1 MVAVELNV
9 LKKRRDIPVLYF
21 LKPSE
26 QFLLFREKVEEVLS
40 SLNGGRMSNR
50 ALVKLME
57 REGRRRLKALEGS
70 FKRLDGASLR
80 KKKAIYNAFYRVFQR
95 FQWAVESGSEKE
107 VELKVWLTSSI
118 DYLSELVET
127 LEERDD

>member
-1 MVAVELNV
+1 MVTVELNV

-40 SLNGGRMSNR
+40 SLNGGRTSNR
-50 ALVKLME
+50 ALIELME
-57 REGRRRLKALEGS
+57 REGRRRLRALERS
-70 FKRLDGASLR
+70 FKRLDSASLR
-80 KKKAIYNAFYRVFQR
+80 KRKVIYNAFYRVFQR
-95 FQWAVESGSEKE
+95 FQWAVESGSERE

-127 LEERDD
+127 LEGRDD